1 MENRCASGFRK
12 VCRRRGAELVMVP
25 RLLHPNHFRV
35 YVAGP
40 RAALAKLAVKLFW
53 LVLVLGVLAL
63 FV

>member
-1 MENRCASGFRK
+1 
-12 VCRRRGAELVMVP
+12 MVP